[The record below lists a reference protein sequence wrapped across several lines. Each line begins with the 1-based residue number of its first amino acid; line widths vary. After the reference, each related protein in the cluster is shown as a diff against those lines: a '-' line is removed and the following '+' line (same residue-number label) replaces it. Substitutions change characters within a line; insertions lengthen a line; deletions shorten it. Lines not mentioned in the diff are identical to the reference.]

1 MTDSKA
7 RKTPSKRALA
17 MKAEARK
24 VMREKIDF
32 GQALTDIGKMENTL
46 AELIKGE
53 AEISNARIG
62 AIRTFLDSKWK
73 RIDRVLPPLKSLE
86 VGGDPEN
93 TAPILLVTG
102 IERSQDD

>member
-1 MTDSKA
+1 
-7 RKTPSKRALA
+7 
-17 MKAEARK
+17 MKAEARE

-53 AEISNARIG
+53 TEISNARIG

-73 RIDRVLPPLKSLE
+73 RIDRVLPPLKALE
-86 VGGDPEN
+86 ISGDNGGALIVQ
-93 TAPILLVTG
+93 TVKYA
-102 IERSQDD
+102 DDSDSG